1 MSESQEAV
9 ELRYY
14 RRWEIAAAKEETAYP
29 CAFVAAFFAAI
40 AAHTQWG
47 WWLWTVCAFAWVYAM
62 CMYGYAADT
71 ENAWLEYES
80 RTVSSGELAEDIQS
94 AAAALV
100 K

>member
-1 MSESQEAV
+1 MTESQEAV
-9 ELRYY
+9 DLRYY
-14 RRWEIAAAKEETAYP
+14 RRWEIAAAKEETASP

-40 AAHTQWG
+40 AAHSQWG

-62 CMYGYAADT
+62 CMYGYASDT
-71 ENAWLEYES
+71 EKAWREYERES
-80 RTVSSGELAEDIQS
+80 NASSGPADDMHG

>member
-1 MSESQEAV
+1 MRQSQDAV
-9 ELRYY
+9 DPRYY

-47 WWLWTVCAFAWVYAM
+47 WWLWTICAFAWVYAM
-62 CMYGYAADT
+62 CMYGYASDT
-71 ENAWLEYES
+71 EKAWLEYES
-80 RTVSSGELAEDIQS
+80 HSTSPEDFAGQIQDG
-94 AAAALV
+94 AAALG